1 MADAP
6 STPEP
11 GYCPWCGDPLPP
23 PKPTGRPRQTC
34 GKSNCRRRNGAANA
48 VRQAH
53 AEQIETLRAELDETR
68 SRLQRAEWA
77 RELDARVIASDTR
90 ELLDAI
96 DAAFDQAQ
104 KRSSEGG
111 LAIAQV
117 FVDALR
123 KTVVPKAREIASR
136 ARRVTEEG

>member
-34 GKSNCRRRNGAANA
+34 GKSRCRRRNGAANA

-53 AEQIETLRAELDETR
+53 DEQLQTLRAELDETR
-68 SRLQRAEWA
+68 SQLRQAKWTRG
-77 RELDARVIASDTR
+77 LDARVTATDAQ

-96 DAAFDQAQ
+96 DAAFDGAQ
-104 KRSSEGG
+104 KRSAEGHLSIARY
-111 LAIAQV
+111 LA
-117 FVDALR
+117 DALR
-123 KTVVPKAREIASR
+123 KTIAPKAREIEAR
-136 ARRVTEEG
+136 ARRVTEEQ